1 MRQRVAFL
9 RTLLSDKDVLLL
21 DEPFGALDTITRG
34 ELQDWLAGVLAGEP
48 RTVLLVTHDVEEALV
63 LCDRVAVLARGR
75 IVLELDADLPAPR
88 GRRSLVTTPAFLA
101 LRERALEAIG

>member
-1 MRQRVAFL
+1 
-9 RTLLSDKDVLLL
+9 
-21 DEPFGALDTITRG
+21 
-34 ELQDWLAGVLAGEP
+34 
-48 RTVLLVTHDVEEALV
+48 
-63 LCDRVAVLARGR
+63 VLARGR